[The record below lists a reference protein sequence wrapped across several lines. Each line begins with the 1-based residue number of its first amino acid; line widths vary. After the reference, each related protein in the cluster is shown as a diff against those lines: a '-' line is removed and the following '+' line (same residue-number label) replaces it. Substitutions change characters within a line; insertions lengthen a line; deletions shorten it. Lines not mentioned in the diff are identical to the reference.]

1 MMDCSVQKIGLGLS
15 SKIAPIRDSQD
26 THWCSGLGDMVGLGV
41 SMGSKRNIKTSSH
54 STKQHQAAL
63 ASFQLKGTFYGKEEL
78 STLPR
83 FVSLIKAAINASA
96 KKDDL
101 SEHSDKSIIP
111 SKSAESDT

>member
-1 MMDCSVQKIGLGLS
+1 MD
-15 SKIAPIRDSQD
+15 SK
-26 THWCSGLGDMVGLGV
+26 
-41 SMGSKRNIKTSSH
+41 KNIKASTH

-83 FVSLIKAAINASA
+83 FVSLIKAAMNASG
-96 KKDDL
+96 KKAL
-101 SEHSDKSIIP
+101 FAEHSDKTIIP